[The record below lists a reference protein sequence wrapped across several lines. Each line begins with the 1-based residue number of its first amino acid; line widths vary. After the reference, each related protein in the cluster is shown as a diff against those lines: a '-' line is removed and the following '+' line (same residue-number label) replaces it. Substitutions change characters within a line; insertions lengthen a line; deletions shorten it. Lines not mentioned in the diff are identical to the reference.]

1 MTKPPAMP
9 TTNITMAIP
18 AVAPFDTPEF
28 LLLSFPGL
36 GLPEGVTGAGDGGL
50 GAKPAKKESL

>member
-1 MTKPPAMP
+1 MP

-36 GLPEGVTGAGDGGL
+36 GLPEGVTGAGDGRL
-50 GAKPAKKESL
+50 GAKPTKKESL

>member
-1 MTKPPAMP
+1 MP
-9 TTNITMAIP
+9 TTNITIAIP

-36 GLPEGVTGAGDGGL
+36 GVTGAGDGEL
-50 GAKPAKKESL
+50 GAKPTKKESL